1 MPVYVTATPPPPL
14 DRFIANLWY
23 WEGEAPG
30 HAKDTIMASGR
41 MALLVNLKNDRLSW
55 YGGELF
61 AECNKLKGIALC
73 GTHSAAFAINA
84 HQPHMMGAQFRAGGA
99 FPFFKPASCDFE
111 NAHLSLEDIW
121 QPAEAE
127 RLHQRLVQAPTPDD
141 KFEILQS
148 ALIAAAP
155 REFAHHPVVADAL
168 PRMARAPLRVSV
180 ASLATDAGVS
190 HKRFIKLFTDAVGFT
205 PKLYLRVTRFQRV
218 IARIHEMPEVD
229 WGDVVEHHGY
239 FDQSHFIRDF
249 RQFSGLTP
257 TDYLIRRGPFLQ
269 HVPLAE

>member
-1 MPVYVTATPPPPL
+1 MPLYVTASPSPPI
-14 DRFIANLWY
+14 DRFIANFWY

-41 MALLVNLKNDRLSW
+41 MGLMVNLKHDRLSW
-55 YGGELF
+55 YGGERF
-61 AECNKLKGIALC
+61 TQHNKLKGIALC
-73 GTHSAAFAINA
+73 GTHSAAFAIDA
-84 HQPHMMGAQFRAGGA
+84 HQPHMMGAQFRAGGV
-99 FPFFKPASCDFE
+99 FPFFRQPSCEFE
-111 NAHLSLEDIW
+111 NAHLSLDDIW
-121 QPAEAE
+121 PVAQAE
-127 RLHQRLVQAPTPDD
+127 RLHLQLVQALTPQD
-141 KFEILQS
+141 KFEILQD

-155 REFAHHPVVADAL
+155 REFAHHPVVAEAL
-168 PRMARAPLRVSV
+168 PQMARAPHRVTVSK
-180 ASLATDAGVS
+180 LAANAGVS

-218 IARIHEMPEVD
+218 LVRIHEMPRVD
-229 WGDVVEHHGY
+229 WGDVVERHGY

-257 TDYLIRRGPFLQ
+257 TGYLIRRGPHLQ

>member
-1 MPVYVTATPPPPL
+1 MPAYVTAIPPAPL
-14 DRFIANLWY
+14 DRFIENFWY

-41 MALLVNLKNDRLSW
+41 MGLLINLKADRLSW
-55 YGGELF
+55 YGGERF

-84 HQPHMMGAQFRAGGA
+84 HQPHMMGAQFRAGGV
-99 FPFFKPASCDFE
+99 FPFFRQPSCEFE

-121 QPAEAE
+121 HPAEAE
-127 RLHQRLVQAPTPDD
+127 RLHQRLVQAPTPQD
-141 KFEILQS
+141 KFEILQA

-155 REFAHHPVVADAL
+155 REFAHHPVVAEAL
-168 PRMARAPLRVSV
+168 PHMTRAPHRVTV
-180 ASLATDAGVS
+180 AGLAARAGVS
-190 HKRFIKLFTDAVGFT
+190 HKRFIRLFTDAVGFT

-218 IARIHEMPEVD
+218 IARIHAIPEVD
-229 WGDVVEHHGY
+229 WGDVVEFHGY

-257 TDYLIRRGPFLQ
+257 TDYLIRRGPHLQ
-269 HVPLAE
+269 HVPLTD